1 MADYR
6 LIMRDGIWDN
16 NVVMAQM
23 LALCPLLAVTSTA
36 TNGLGM
42 GLATL
47 AVLIAS
53 NVAVS
58 LFRNIISTEVRIP
71 VFILLIA
78 TIVTL
83 VDLTMNAWMH
93 DLHKVLGLFIPLI
106 VTNCAILARAE
117 SFASKE
123 ALGPA
128 AFDGLMMGLGF
139 TLILVVLGGT
149 REIIGSGTLFAN
161 AELLLGNSFSFL
173 DMTLVDD
180 YRGFLLMVLPSGGF
194 LALGFLLAG
203 KNWLDN
209 RAADRAAAQA
219 EADRIAAI
227 MAEDIDLDSDSD
239 AGSDG
244 GADDSGSPAGAAA

>member
-1 MADYR
+1 MADFR
-6 LIMRDGIWDN
+6 QITRDGIWDN

-47 AVLIAS
+47 AVLLAS
-53 NVAVS
+53 NVIVS
-58 LFRNIISTEVRIP
+58 LLRNIISNEVRIP

-83 VDLTMNAWMH
+83 VDLSMNAWMH

-123 ALGPA
+123 SIAPA
-128 AFDGLMMGLGF
+128 AMDGLMMGLGF
-139 TLILVVLGGT
+139 TLVLVVLGGV

-161 AELLLGNSFSFL
+161 ASLLLGESFSFL
-173 DMTLVDD
+173 DMTLLDN

-203 KNWLDN
+203 KSWLDH
-209 RAADRAAAQA
+209 RKADREEA
-219 EADRIAAI
+219 EATAAKIAAI
-227 MAEDIDLDSDSD
+227 NAMGEEDE
-239 AGSDG
+239 A
-244 GADDSGSPAGAAA
+244 SGDETNNTNDEGEKP